1 MSTTSIVKNV
11 IVKCQQYHCQMA
23 QKLYFKRVT
32 LGNWSHETACR
43 AVKWAHIRNS
53 NVPRVTS
60 GCVEDII
67 PLSQVSLSPKNRGYM
82 GVVYKKQIFP
92 NLVKFG
98 HFYGSITIKI
108 CISAKK
114 RITYICTYMY
124 LCPNLL
130 ENLKLMLLPC
140 LLDYSC

>member
-1 MSTTSIVKNV
+1 MMASKGLEDNSK
-11 IVKCQQYHCQMA
+11 KGFLA
-23 QKLYFKRVT
+23 QKLHFKRVT
-32 LGNWSHETACR
+32 LGNWSHKTTCR

-92 NLVKFG
+92 NLDIFMV
-98 HFYGSITIKI
+98 
-108 CISAKK
+108 AL
-114 RITYICTYMY
+114 R
-124 LCPNLL
+124 
-130 ENLKLMLLPC
+130 
-140 LLDYSC
+140 